1 MRDDRGDRASFGGRG
16 CRLQTAFVVQAWGG
30 FQGLNLAINKAHSV
44 SGETTA
50 LSMRGGRVRI
60 PHGSFVVCKA
70 GCRGVVPHVVWDHGV
85 AGSNPA
91 IPTWE

>member
-1 MRDDRGDRASFGGRG
+1 MTTGGTGRRSAVAGVG
-16 CRLQTAFVVQAWGG
+16 CRWRSWSKRGEG
-30 FQGLNLAINKAHSV
+30 SRGRNLAINKAHSV

-60 PHGSFVVCKA
+60 PHGSFVVRKA